1 MCRKRASFWAR
12 VSSTDTY
19 ASMSPDSNF
28 NIRNL
33 AIFML
38 NCKQLGPT
46 VQFNS
51 QGWIMADRQHIYANV
66 LAQKPKSYWDY
77 RKFNI
82 QFGNRDDYQLVKKIG
97 KGKYG
102 EVFEAI
108 NVTNNEKC
116 AIKVLKPIRYGY
128 QTHFHQYH
136 IEDIV
141 PSHSF
146 AYHEC

>member
-1 MCRKRASFWAR
+1 
-12 VSSTDTY
+12 
-19 ASMSPDSNF
+19 
-28 NIRNL
+28 
-33 AIFML
+33 ML

-77 RKFNI
+77 RKFTI
-82 QFGNRDDYQLVKKIG
+82 QYGNPDDYQLVKKIG

-141 PSHSF
+141 PFQFPYLYLS
-146 AYHEC
+146 